1 MRAAAIE
8 LEPVRADPP
17 AGPPLDVVHGR
28 DDALVADVRHA
39 TAAFADDVMV
49 MATWA
54 AGHVGVLAGGEIDP
68 LEDLELGQQVED
80 AEDRRPADPEASHP
94 GVLDEVCGREM
105 AFTRGDEVGHH
116 APRLRQAVAG
126 GIHRLDERRRPASS
140 HTTIRR
146 RFRDHVSDGTRRNRV
161 LASR

>member
-1 MRAAAIE
+1 MRAATIE
-8 LEPVRADPP
+8 LQSMRADPP

-49 MATWA
+49 MATWT

-80 AEDRRPADPEASHP
+80 AEDRRTADPEAPHP
-94 GVLDEVCGREM
+94 GVLDEVRGSEM
-105 AFTRGDEVGHH
+105 TFARGDEVGDD

-126 GIHRLDERRRPASS
+126 RIHRLDERRRPASR
-140 HTTIRR
+140 HTTIGR
-146 RFRDHVSDGTRRNRV
+146 RFRDHVSDSTRRSRV
-161 LASR
+161 STSR